1 MVGGFL
7 LLFSF
12 IGTALALRP
21 LITLSSTLPLSSSFL
36 KQRNSD
42 DLITQSSLALSSS
55 PGAAAAAVRD
65 NGAADPPLQVQES
78 LKWIFSENM
87 KLNQHQQ
94 KINNFLESRKVF
106 LSSLD
111 NGTSPSPIVIR
122 RRKSLIVESTPQTSY
137 FCRLSLSNAEPG
149 EKLIAPCGCTG
160 SQQVPSFSSS
170 SSLFLFSSPP
180 LLLFPSDEPLRL
192 SGSKYQRLIA

>member
-42 DLITQSSLALSSS
+42 DLITQSSLSSA

-65 NGAADPPLQVQES
+65 NGADDQVQES

-94 KINNFLESRKVF
+94 KINHFLESRKVF

-122 RRKSLIVESTPQTSY
+122 RRKSLIIESTPQTSY

-170 SSLFLFSSPP
+170 SLFLFLLLLLLPCSSSP
-180 LLLFPSDEPLRL
+180 LTNL
-192 SGSKYQRLIA
+192 SVSVGQNIRD